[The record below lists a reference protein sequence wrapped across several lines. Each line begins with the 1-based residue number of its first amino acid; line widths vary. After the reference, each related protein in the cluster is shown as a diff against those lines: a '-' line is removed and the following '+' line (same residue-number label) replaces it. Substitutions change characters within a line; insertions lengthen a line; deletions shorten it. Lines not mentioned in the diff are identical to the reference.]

1 MKRQTGH
8 PDADALAN
16 FRAGLVE
23 GIRGRRIAAHVARCE
38 RCEQL
43 SGRLS
48 AVTWALA
55 SVPLPSLPDAVEQ
68 RIGAAIAA
76 EAAARQVASL
86 MADSRADPSA
96 AFLAP
101 VGPEPAGTEPA
112 GTAAA
117 KPRRARRWS
126 PRRVLGPVG
135 PRLRLSPLQML
146 VPVAACLLLAGLG
159 YLLSVPGPS
168 GMPSSAGQAP
178 ARSVSASGRG
188 LITRGPRRAITP
200 TSGIERAL
208 GSNSAAFLVTV
219 SSTRYLKPTL
229 RAQVSN
235 QLARQAVAPSV
246 SPAPVITGTHGSED
260 SPGSQAGGS
269 TNRSNTTRVPSRSL
283 VGCVMHLTGN
293 VPPVL
298 VQLATYQGGLAYVIA
313 VPDQAWVV
321 HTSCTAA
328 RPALI
333 TSVALAPAG

>member
-23 GIRGRRIAAHVARCE
+23 GIRGRRIAAHVARCD
-38 RCEQL
+38 RCAQL
-43 SGRLS
+43 SDRLS
-48 AVTWALA
+48 TVTWELA

-86 MADSRADPSA
+86 TAGFRADPSA
-96 AFLAP
+96 DSPA
-101 VGPEPAGTEPA
+101 PAGPA
-112 GTAAA
+112 VA
-117 KPRRARRWS
+117 KPRRARHWS
-126 PRRVLGPVG
+126 PRRALGPVG

-200 TSGIERAL
+200 TSGIEPAL

-246 SPAPVITGTHGSED
+246 SPAPVITGTHGSEG
-260 SPGSQAGGS
+260 SPGNQAGGS
-269 TNRSNTTRVPSRSL
+269 ADRSNTTRVPSRSL

-298 VQLATYQGGLAYVIA
+298 VQLATYQGESAYVIA

-328 RPALI
+328 RLALI
-333 TSVALAPAG
+333 TSVALAPVG

>member
-23 GIRGRRIAAHVARCE
+23 GIRGRRIAAHVTRCE
-38 RCEQL
+38 RCAQL
-43 SGRLS
+43 SDRLS
-48 AVTWALA
+48 AVTWELA

-76 EAAARQVASL
+76 EVAARQVGSL
-86 MADSRADPSA
+86 TAGSRADPSA
-96 AFLAP
+96 DSPAP
-101 VGPEPAGTEPA
+101 AGPEPACP
-112 GTAAA
+112 AAA
-117 KPRRARRWS
+117 KPRRARHWS
-126 PRRVLGPVG
+126 PRRALGPVG

-159 YLLSVPGPS
+159 YLLSAPRPS
-168 GMPSSAGQAP
+168 GTPSSAGQVPAP
-178 ARSVSASGRG
+178 SVSASGKG
-188 LITRGPRRAITP
+188 PITRGPRRAITP
-200 TSGIERAL
+200 TGGIEPAL
-208 GSNSAAFLVTV
+208 GGNSAAFLVTV
-219 SSTRYLKPTL
+219 SGIRYRKPTL
-229 RAQVSN
+229 RAQVSS
-235 QLARQAVAPSV
+235 QLARRALAPSV
-246 SPAPVITGTHGSED
+246 GPAPVTTGTPGSEN
-260 SPGSQAGGS
+260 SPGDQTGGS
-269 TNRSNTTRVPSRSL
+269 ANRSNTTRVPSRSL

-298 VQLATYQGGLAYVIA
+298 VQLATYQGEPAYVIA

-321 HTSCTAA
+321 HPSCTAA